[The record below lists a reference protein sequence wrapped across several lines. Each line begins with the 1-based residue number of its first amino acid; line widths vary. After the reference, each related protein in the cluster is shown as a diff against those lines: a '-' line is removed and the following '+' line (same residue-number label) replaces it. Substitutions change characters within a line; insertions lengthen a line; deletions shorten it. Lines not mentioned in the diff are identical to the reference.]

1 MIQSKKIKI
10 IFVLPELGG
19 GGAERVMV
27 NLLRNLD
34 RNIFEIIFIVGKK
47 EGPYLHLLP
56 SDIEVIALNRNRT
69 LSMLPDLVKLIRK
82 IKPDIVFSTLTRMN
96 VITIIAKILS
106 GLRTKVIIR
115 EVNTFSI
122 VQRNAKGAREKFLPL
137 LVRLLYNRADIMVF
151 PSKGALE
158 DFHNYFKKM
167 DSRKMQVIY
176 NPLEIDKILELKS
189 EKIDEPFWENN
200 EKRKI
205 ISVGRLERQKG
216 HKFLFDAISIVNQ
229 ELGSVELIILGKG
242 KEEEALR
249 EYAEKIGILNNV
261 KFMGFKAN
269 PYKYI
274 AHSDVF
280 VLSSLW
286 EGFANVITEAMACG
300 TPVVATDCPSGPR
313 EIINNG
319 VNGVLVPVANP
330 KAMASSII
338 SILQNDHLANLLRE
352 NGFKRALDFD
362 VKKIVKEYEE
372 LFLSLLCG
380 KL

>member
-1 MIQSKKIKI
+1 
-10 IFVLPELGG
+10 
-19 GGAERVMV
+19 
-27 NLLRNLD
+27 
-34 RNIFEIIFIVGKK
+34 
-47 EGPYLHLLP
+47 
-56 SDIEVIALNRNRT
+56 
-69 LSMLPDLVKLIRK
+69 MLPDLVKLIRK

-205 ISVGRLERQKG
+205 ISERLR
-216 HKFLFDAISIVNQ
+216 LD
-229 ELGSVELIILGKG
+229 
-242 KEEEALR
+242 
-249 EYAEKIGILNNV
+249 
-261 KFMGFKAN
+261 
-269 PYKYI
+269 
-274 AHSDVF
+274 
-280 VLSSLW
+280 SS
-286 EGFANVITEAMACG
+286 
-300 TPVVATDCPSGPR
+300 S
-313 EIINNG
+313 
-319 VNGVLVPVANP
+319 
-330 KAMASSII
+330 
-338 SILQNDHLANLLRE
+338 
-352 NGFKRALDFD
+352 
-362 VKKIVKEYEE
+362 
-372 LFLSLLCG
+372 
-380 KL
+380 

>member
-1 MIQSKKIKI
+1 
-10 IFVLPELGG
+10 VLPELGG